1 MSDGFQYFDIILF
14 AMVAAFLVLRLR
26 SVLGRRTGT
35 ERPRDYL
42 GRFGAKRE
50 PNTQDNV
57 VNLPDRARLQDQEDL
72 TPPANTARPTSV
84 AAGIAQIRSAD
95 PGFDTKA
102 FTGGARSAFEMIVHA
117 FASGDTTTLRPL
129 LSDEVY
135 ERFAEAIRHRVDAKE
150 THETNLVSIKSADI
164 EEAELNG
171 RTAFVTM
178 KFVSDQ
184 VNVTRAADGQIV
196 DGEPDHVVEKTDF
209 WTFARNTRSQDP
221 NWLLVATRSA

>member
-35 ERPRDYL
+35 ERPPRNPFS
-42 GRFGAKRE
+42 GRPGPKRE
-50 PNTQDNV
+50 PNAEDKV
-57 VNLPDRARLQDQEDL
+57 VSLPDRAR
-72 TPPANTARPTSV
+72 PAENVMPAAPTRPTSV
-84 AAGIAQIRSAD
+84 AARIAQIGRAD
-95 PGFDTKA
+95 PQFDA
-102 FTGGARSAFEMIVHA
+102 NSFLGGARGAFEMIVHA
-117 FASGDTTTLRPL
+117 FATGDSATLRPL

-135 ERFAEAIRHRVDAKE
+135 ERFSEAIRHRLEAKE
-150 THETNLVSIKSADI
+150 THETTLVAIKSADI
-164 EEAELNG
+164 EDAELNG
-171 RTAFVTM
+171 RTAFVTV
-178 KFVSDQ
+178 KFISDQ

-196 DGEPDHVVEKTDF
+196 DGEPDHIVEKTDF